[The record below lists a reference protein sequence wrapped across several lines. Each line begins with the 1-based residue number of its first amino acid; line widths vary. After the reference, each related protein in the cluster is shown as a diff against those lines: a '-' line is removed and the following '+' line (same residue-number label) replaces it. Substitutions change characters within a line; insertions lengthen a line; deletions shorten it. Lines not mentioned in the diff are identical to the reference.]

1 MESTVLGTPLTLS
14 TVDTG
19 TTPISLPQS
28 HVALVA
34 AKAIIALALM
44 TLVWLI
50 RMVMIA
56 HGIQRILQDVEDTIL
71 QISLQ
76 AMRAVLVT
84 VEMMEIDKMI
94 TTILTFM
101 KIVKM
106 ILLPLIHMEMV
117 ALGTLKTHPD
127 VELMMIQTLQL
138 LKIAVPVAVELTMIA
153 TLVMRMRTMTTIVMM
168 ALQTKMDVLTTCL
181 WLIPMAILAFTT
193 VAIQVAVGTLMTMIS
208 FRQRPVVLVHLALTM
223 KKMKTTSVKMIWQW
237 PTTVDMD
244 ALSMISILITVEFTI
259 ATISQRVWLAVLVLE
274 KVLKTPPVLI
284 LTLQLILMVMTAHGI
299 QTIQEDVVI
308 TMIQTF
314 WLQINAVLVVVAM
327 SLIVLTPVLMITLLL
342 TQMDS
347 HAMLTLCS
355 QMIVVRTMTMIS
367 PLLKLAVLVKICMIK
382 ITKLLLLF
390 LAP

>member
-19 TTPISLPQS
+19 MTPISLPQK

-34 AKAIIALALM
+34 AKEMIVLALM
-44 TLVWLI
+44 TLVWLM

-106 ILLPLIHMEMV
+106 ILLPLIHTEMV

-153 TLVMRMRTMTTIVMM
+153 TLVMRMRMRTMTTIVMM

-181 WLIPMAILAFTT
+181 
-193 VAIQVAVGTLMTMIS
+193 
-208 FRQRPVVLVHLALTM
+208 
-223 KKMKTTSVKMIWQW
+223 
-237 PTTVDMD
+237 
-244 ALSMISILITVEFTI
+244 
-259 ATISQRVWLAVLVLE
+259 
-274 KVLKTPPVLI
+274 
-284 LTLQLILMVMTAHGI
+284 
-299 QTIQEDVVI
+299 
-308 TMIQTF
+308 
-314 WLQINAVLVVVAM
+314 
-327 SLIVLTPVLMITLLL
+327 
-342 TQMDS
+342 
-347 HAMLTLCS
+347 
-355 QMIVVRTMTMIS
+355 
-367 PLLKLAVLVKICMIK
+367 
-382 ITKLLLLF
+382 
-390 LAP
+390 

>member
-1 MESTVLGTPLTLS
+1 MMPTRQPQGTMLTTTSLTLTVFAMLTAQTTQIVMGNRMTSHGQGTAMTTLLSLTRMESTVLGTPLTLS

-117 ALGTLKTHPD
+117 ALGTLKTRPD

-138 LKIAVPVAVELTMIA
+138 LKIAVPVAVELTMVA

-181 WLIPMAILAFTT
+181 
-193 VAIQVAVGTLMTMIS
+193 
-208 FRQRPVVLVHLALTM
+208 
-223 KKMKTTSVKMIWQW
+223 
-237 PTTVDMD
+237 
-244 ALSMISILITVEFTI
+244 
-259 ATISQRVWLAVLVLE
+259 
-274 KVLKTPPVLI
+274 
-284 LTLQLILMVMTAHGI
+284 
-299 QTIQEDVVI
+299 
-308 TMIQTF
+308 
-314 WLQINAVLVVVAM
+314 
-327 SLIVLTPVLMITLLL
+327 
-342 TQMDS
+342 
-347 HAMLTLCS
+347 
-355 QMIVVRTMTMIS
+355 
-367 PLLKLAVLVKICMIK
+367 
-382 ITKLLLLF
+382 
-390 LAP
+390 

>member
-34 AKAIIALALM
+34 AKEMMTLALM
-44 TLVWLI
+44 TLVWLM

-101 KIVKM
+101 KIVKIM

-127 VELMMIQTLQL
+127 VDFTMIQTSQL
-138 LKIAVPVAVELTMIA
+138 LKIAV
-153 TLVMRMRTMTTIVMM
+153 
-168 ALQTKMDVLTTCL
+168 
-181 WLIPMAILAFTT
+181 
-193 VAIQVAVGTLMTMIS
+193 
-208 FRQRPVVLVHLALTM
+208 
-223 KKMKTTSVKMIWQW
+223 
-237 PTTVDMD
+237 
-244 ALSMISILITVEFTI
+244 
-259 ATISQRVWLAVLVLE
+259 
-274 KVLKTPPVLI
+274 
-284 LTLQLILMVMTAHGI
+284 
-299 QTIQEDVVI
+299 
-308 TMIQTF
+308 
-314 WLQINAVLVVVAM
+314 LVVV
-327 SLIVLTPVLMITLLL
+327 V
-342 TQMDS
+342 
-347 HAMLTLCS
+347 
-355 QMIVVRTMTMIS
+355 
-367 PLLKLAVLVKICMIK
+367 
-382 ITKLLLLF
+382 
-390 LAP
+390 